1 MKKILRILFS
11 SITGCIIYFLCDFLY
26 TSYLEPTNFFWN
38 IPEELDYLVMVIIIL
53 LVIILIYI
61 TISSFFVELLLK
73 KLKDLEEIFTNMTLK
88 EITMNVVGVCVG
100 LVISNLLGIAVL
112 QYGLIGSL
120 IVVALN
126 IIFGYLG
133 YQVVQRKK
141 DEVKIFGVN
150 ESSIAKPKVLDT
162 SVII

>member
-1 MKKILRILFS
+1 MCR
-11 SITGCIIYFLCDFLY
+11 
-26 TSYLEPTNFFWN
+26 TSY
-38 IPEELDYLVMVIIIL
+38 I
-53 LVIILIYI
+53 
-61 TISSFFVELLLK
+61 K
-73 KLKDLEEIFTNMTLK
+73 FTR
-88 EITMNVVGVCVG
+88 
-100 LVISNLLGIAVL
+100 IAVL

-141 DEVKIFGVN
+141 DEVKMLGVN

-162 SVII
+162 SNYRWKNFRHFKDRLG